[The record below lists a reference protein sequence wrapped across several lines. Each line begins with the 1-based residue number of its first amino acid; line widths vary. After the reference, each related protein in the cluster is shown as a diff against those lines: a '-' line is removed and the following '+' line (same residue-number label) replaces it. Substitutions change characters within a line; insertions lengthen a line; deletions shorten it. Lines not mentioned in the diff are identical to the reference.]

1 MLRSGQR
8 ALPVDISGACCDWG
22 LGLGTAWVCCC
33 LRPLHPAPSS
43 CKRDPACLPPAPLP
57 ALQER
62 VRKDISEWLRYL
74 RNSIGFDGWRFD
86 YVKVNEVKAAATCLS
101 CMSAGL
107 PCVPARV
114 LLGLPYNRK
123 CFTFTCC
130 RRCCVLTC
138 TAGV

>member
-1 MLRSGQR
+1 MWFRCRS
-8 ALPVDISGACCDWG
+8 L
-22 LGLGTAWVCCC
+22 
-33 LRPLHPAPSS
+33 
-43 CKRDPACLPPAPLP
+43 PACLRLLLRFPSCKHNSPCLPACPFPMLCP

-107 PCVPARV
+107 PCVPDRV

-130 RRCCVLTC
+130 RRCCGPYGTKISTRYC
-138 TAGV
+138 AECC

>member
-1 MLRSGQR
+1 VVS
-8 ALPVDISGACCDWG
+8 LPQ
-22 LGLGTAWVCCC
+22 L
-33 LRPLHPAPSS
+33 
-43 CKRDPACLPPAPLP
+43 ACLPAPAAALPLLQAQLTLPAFLPACPFPMLCP

-123 CFTFTCC
+123 CFAFTCC